1 LDLSNLIASPDS
13 EIPLCDDEEEF
24 ECDEDFLNDSGQL
37 PVSESLPVQLLRK
50 YLPWVGGFLAFVALA
65 LVLAWVFWRRF
76 LAPSTDPQVTF
87 RHLAFLGRLNAVGP
101 AEYQTPYQYMYRLQD
116 ELPGHRE
123 QLSVIIGSYVRA
135 LYGRKETSAEEDAQ
149 LVRAWLELRMPLLF
163 HLLRRRN
170 RENEEV

>member
-1 LDLSNLIASPDS
+1 M
-13 EIPLCDDEEEF
+13 
-24 ECDEDFLNDSGQL
+24 
-37 PVSESLPVQLLRK
+37 RR
-50 YLPWVGGFLAFVALA
+50 GFPERQRPITGLGILAHSVAAQVPA
-65 LVLAWVFWRRF
+65 LGRRF
-76 LAPSTDPQVTF
+76 PGLCCLGAGPGLGLLASFPGPVHRPAGDLPTS
-87 RHLAFLGRLNAVGP
+87 AFLGRLNAVGP